1 MESDIYLTFLWLV
14 PFFMW
19 FATFKLSQIVRTTI
33 TAASFGLIVTHAS
46 FGLHALHLSWPVSEA
61 FGQLAFYSGYIHV
74 KAGIRVAIF
83 LQLVSDHTPITE
95 DQRLLLEIV
104 NSVSWAIA
112 YGALGFLLGFFR
124 DRWNKK
130 RDIAGSGV

>member
-1 MESDIYLTFLWLV
+1 MGSEIYLNFLWLV
-14 PFFMW
+14 PLIAW
-19 FATFKLSQIVRTTI
+19 FAMRNKSTIQRSTI
-33 TAASFGLIVTHAS
+33 TGISFGLVITHAS
-46 FGLHALHLSWPVSEA
+46 FGLHALHLAWPVSEA

-74 KAGIRVAIF
+74 KAGFRVAIF
-83 LQLVSDHTPITE
+83 LQLISDHTPITE
-95 DQRLLLEIV
+95 DQRHLLEIV

-130 RDIAGSGV
+130 EI